1 MDDTGS
7 PGDLTGLSRPLGFNE
22 SGEMKRPNRSLPSTW
37 SQWLIWGI
45 VLLAFALRLW
55 RLDVQD
61 IWWDEARNIDVAGR
75 PIAAIFNAP
84 ELDIHPPGYFLLL
97 HGWLK
102 VAGTTPFA
110 TRFFSTWF
118 GVLLIPLVV
127 VLCRRLGWKQSEWG
141 AALYAAL
148 APFLI
153 GEAQETRMYTLAFVL
168 VAAGAWLFW
177 RVWHEK
183 PYAWI
188 GLGGLLA
195 AAPLV
200 HYSTVF
206 VMVAWYVFAAGHSVW
221 TFWRLRHFDRKT
233 QKRLRNLGGAACLA
247 GVLYLPQIFRAIRQ
261 IAPYGNPNLHVPSVS
276 EYLVALWQAYTVG
289 QAAEGGWVPYSL
301 IACAIIIAVFLL
313 EMRSA
318 GKNRDTFAFTVTAL
332 ILPVALYY
340 VVLIDRA
347 TFAPRYIAFVTPFLA
362 LIWGRALAWWW
373 RFRLLGTCATLFLAG
388 LLVAGIHA
396 DQFNPAFFREDTS
409 GLASWL
415 MQEATSDD
423 VILVDVPYPLGFYY
437 PKFSKDPTVPP
448 AGPAEL
454 APAYYLFVD
463 VYTVA
468 ERLNTV
474 VPGKRRVFWV
484 QWYKSDTD
492 PRGLVP
498 FLLQKYGFHVGE
510 KAFRGYRV
518 DIYQV
523 PPSVRFAVA
532 STWESK
538 HITFEGGIAVTGIS
552 AGQASPLDAEI
563 GRRASEPRPVWVTVK
578 WRREG
583 NPEKPYKASVRLW
596 NPAGHQIAQDDR
608 LLLNDRHLSIPYWES
623 GEEAIN
629 VYLIPLPLGTPP
641 GTYTITVRVYE
652 PESLEPLSVV
662 AAERVIA
669 GSDAVVGRVVTNRP
683 RRFPA
688 LEPFAL
694 HEAPL
699 ALVEADTVSAEVA
712 PGTLLPV
719 SLLWRSQQSHQPPL
733 SLRFVLRDD
742 EGGPVAGWESP
753 PVPWYPTT
761 EWVEGE
767 IVRSRLEWPLP
778 PDLPP
783 GDYTVELYEVEPTRT
798 WGPVELGRVR
808 VRGRVRLFDSPPVD
822 FPLQP
827 SPTFGNVGQ
836 LVGYNV
842 KGSIAP
848 GNRLMVTLVWRAL
861 ATTDISYT
869 GFVQLLGPQNQVI
882 AQEDHIPRRG
892 EAPTTSWIAGEFVQD
907 EYELHLPEAL
917 PPGPYRLIAGLYDS
931 GTMQRVPVNYGLNE
945 PEGDHVL
952 LLNIPDPASMPS
964 APPRP

>member
-1 MDDTGS
+1 MKA
-7 PGDLTGLSRPLGFNE
+7 R
-22 SGEMKRPNRSLPSTW
+22 EMKHPNRRLSFTW
-37 SQWLIWGI
+37 SHWRIWGI

-55 RLDVQD
+55 RLEVQD

-75 PIAAIFNAP
+75 SIGAIFNAP

-127 VLCRRLGWKQSEWG
+127 VLCRRLGWKRAAWG
-141 AALYAAL
+141 TALYTAL

-168 VAAGAWLFW
+168 LTAGAWLFW
-177 RVWHEK
+177 RVWNGK

-188 GLGGLLA
+188 GLGLLLA

-206 VMVAWYVFAAGHSVW
+206 VIAAWYVFAAGHSVW
-221 TFWRLRHFDRKT
+221 TFWCLRYFEQEA

-247 GVLYLPQIFRAIRQ
+247 GILYLPQFFRAIRQ
-261 IAPYGNPNLHVPSVS
+261 IAPYGNPNLHAPSVS
-276 EYLVALWQAYTVG
+276 EYLVTLWQAYTVG
-289 QAAEGGWVPYSL
+289 QAAEGWWVPYSL
-301 IACAIIIAVFLL
+301 IACGVLVAVFLL
-313 EMRSA
+313 ETVNA
-318 GKNRDTFAFTVTAL
+318 AKERDTFAFTATAL
-332 ILPVALYY
+332 ILPVFLYY

-347 TFAPRYIAFVTPFLA
+347 TFAPRYIAFVIPFLA
-362 LIWGRALAWWW
+362 LVWGRTLAWWW
-373 RFRLLGTCATLFLAG
+373 RFRPLGACVTLLFAA

-415 MQEATSDD
+415 MQEATSND

-437 PKFSKDPTVPP
+437 PKFSKDPAVPP
-448 AGPAEL
+448 TGPANL

-463 VYTVA
+463 VHTVA

-474 VPGKRRVFWV
+474 VPGKQRVFWV

-498 FLLQKYGFHVGE
+498 FLLQKYGLHVGE

-518 DIYQV
+518 DVYRV

-532 STWESK
+532 STWEPRR
-538 HITFEGGIAVTGIS
+538 ITFEQGIAVAGAG
-552 AGQASPLDAEI
+552 AGQAPRLDEEM
-563 GRRASEPRPVWVTVK
+563 GVEVSEPRPVWVAVK

-583 NPEKPYKASVRLW
+583 NPERPYKTSVRLW
-596 NPAGHQIAQDDR
+596 DPAGHQIAQDDR
-608 LLLNDRHLSIPYWES
+608 LLLNDRHLSIPYWEA
-623 GEEAIN
+623 GEEAVN
-629 VYLIPLPLGTPP
+629 VYLLRLPPGTPP
-641 GTYTITVRVYE
+641 GTYTVTVRVYA

-662 AAERVIA
+662 AAEHVLA
-669 GSDAVVGRVVTNRP
+669 GFDAVVGHVVTDRP
-683 RRFPA
+683 RRYSA
-688 LEPFAL
+688 VEPFAL

-699 ALVEADTVSAEVA
+699 ALVEADTLSAEVG
-712 PGTLLPV
+712 PGTILPV
-719 SLLWRSQQSHQPPL
+719 SLLWRSQQSHQPPI
-733 SLRFVLRDD
+733 SLRLVLRDG
-742 EGGPVAGWESP
+742 EGGPVTSWESP

-761 EWVEGE
+761 EWGEGE
-767 IVRSRLEWPLP
+767 LVRSRLEWPLP
-778 PDLPP
+778 PDISP

-798 WGPVELGRVR
+798 WGPVELGTVR
-808 VRGRVRLFDSPPVD
+808 VHGRARYFTAPPVD
-822 FPLQP
+822 FPLRP
-827 SPTFGNVGQ
+827 SPTFESVGQ

-842 KGSIAP
+842 KGVIAP
-848 GNRLMVTLVWRAL
+848 GNRITVTLVWQAL
-861 ATTDISYT
+861 ATPNISYT
-869 GFVQLLGPQNQVI
+869 GFVQLLDPQNQVI

-892 EAPTTSWIAGEFVQD
+892 EAPTTSWVSGEFIQD

-917 PPGPYRLIAGLYDS
+917 PPGPYRLIAGLYDAR
-931 GTMQRVPVNYGLNE
+931 TMQRVPVQFGPNA

-952 LLNIPDPASMPS
+952 LLDIPEPDSMPL
-964 APPRP
+964 APDDR